1 MTVAA
6 ATNKLLKASDSGNE
20 IKINNQVTNFMKI
33 PQHAAVLVFVIFHFV
48 RSKNKRKT
56 DNEHTFEWH
65 QRQNIHIGKTKDKKK
80 QNIQRI
86 TVLKILHRFVL
97 YFKLNNLTVGPCV
110 YRDVV
115 ALFFLFLSLKSH
127 EFSFFPHILLKSLQ
141 TTLFIL
147 IRIHPSIH
155 ACMHIYIC
163 LHFI

>member
-65 QRQNIHIGKTKDKKK
+65 QRQNIHIGKTKDKKSK
-80 QNIQRI
+80 TSRE
-86 TVLKILHRFVL
+86 L
-97 YFKLNNLTVGPCV
+97 
-110 YRDVV
+110 
-115 ALFFLFLSLKSH
+115 LFLKYYID
-127 EFSFFPHILLKSLQ
+127 SFCISSWI
-141 TTLFIL
+141 T
-147 IRIHPSIH
+147 
-155 ACMHIYIC
+155 
-163 LHFI
+163 